1 MKREWSALIFAMT
14 FPTLMTWF
22 YFVVLARPI
31 SLTPIE
37 SISRTPGN
45 PGAQAAY
52 AIGKVIQF
60 SFPLLFV
67 VIFEPS
73 RLRPGR
79 PNFKGI
85 GMGIGFGL
93 LVGAGMAALYLA
105 GLQSWLAGTGAA
117 TMIRIK
123 IEEFSASSPIRYAAL
138 ASFLTVA
145 HSLLEEYYWRW
156 FVFGR
161 LRRLVTFP
169 TAVALSSVAFMAH
182 HVIVLGRF
190 FPNDFW
196 SAVVPLSLCIAAG
209 GAFWAWLYERSGSV
223 YAPWVS
229 HLLVDVVVL
238 AVGYDLV
245 FGEVGSR

>member
-1 MKREWSALIFAMT
+1 VNGAGSDCWRARGAAQPGSVGHHRHVPARRPGAGVAGDDPGHGRDCGEEAADLGSPGGREPAVKREWSALIFAMT

-37 SISRTPGN
+37 SASRSPGN

-52 AIGKVIQF
+52 TLGKVIQF

-85 GMGIGFGL
+85 GLGIGFGL

-123 IEEFSASSPIRYAAL
+123 IEEFNADSPLRYAVF
-138 ASFLTVA
+138 ASFMAVA
-145 HSLLEEYYWRW
+145 HTFYEVYYWRCC
-156 FVFGR
+156 VF
-161 LRRLVTFP
+161 
-169 TAVALSSVAFMAH
+169 
-182 HVIVLGRF
+182 
-190 FPNDFW
+190 
-196 SAVVPLSLCIAAG
+196 
-209 GAFWAWLYERSGSV
+209 
-223 YAPWVS
+223 
-229 HLLVDVVVL
+229 
-238 AVGYDLV
+238 
-245 FGEVGSR
+245 